1 VGVSSTVDVPRG
13 RGDNVCTLFGNPSK
27 IRRDS
32 WQLSTLVANISGM
45 YQHIKNRISSWSST
59 TPPTL
64 DEKMV
69 YFGPQTKKLL
79 TIMYLDPNG
88 LFFGRLHFGPYIGYT
103 CMLRPQIF
111 MCTIETDQGLLAHI
125 PGGRRS
131 PKILIVILI
140 EARVITW
147 VQFLETPPQKKKIGM
162 AKQKKSSKIRRDF
175 WQHSTLIANI
185 SGIDH

>member
-1 VGVSSTVDVPRG
+1 
-13 RGDNVCTLFGNPSK
+13 
-27 IRRDS
+27 
-32 WQLSTLVANISGM
+32 
-45 YQHIKNRISSWSST
+45 
-59 TPPTL
+59 
-64 DEKMV
+64 MV

-147 VQFLETPPQKKKIGM
+147 VQFLETPPKKKNWDG
-162 AKQKKSSKIRRDF
+162 KTKKIIQNSARFLTTFHFDREY
-175 WQHSTLIANI
+175 LRN
-185 SGIDH
+185 